1 MSKELTC
8 IVCPVGCSLRI
19 DESGHVSG
27 NHCKRGLEFAQ
38 SETTN
43 PTRVVTTTI
52 SIEGAIYRRLPVVSS
67 QPVPKSKMMEFVKA
81 VQLIKVEAPIYC
93 GDVLLSNVLGLGVD
107 VIASRTL
114 ERSHDV
120 R

>member
-8 IVCPVGCSLRI
+8 IVCPVGCSLSI

-27 NHCKRGLEFAQ
+27 NHCKRGLEFAK

-52 SIEGAIYRRLPVVSS
+52 AIEGAIHRRLPVVSS
-67 QPVPKSKMMEFVKA
+67 QPVPKSRMMEFVKA
-81 VQLIKVEAPIYC
+81 AQMIKAVAPVSC
-93 GDVLLSNVLGLGVD
+93 GEVLLSNVLDLGVD
-107 VIASRTL
+107 VISSRTL
-114 ERSHDV
+114 ERI
-120 R
+120 